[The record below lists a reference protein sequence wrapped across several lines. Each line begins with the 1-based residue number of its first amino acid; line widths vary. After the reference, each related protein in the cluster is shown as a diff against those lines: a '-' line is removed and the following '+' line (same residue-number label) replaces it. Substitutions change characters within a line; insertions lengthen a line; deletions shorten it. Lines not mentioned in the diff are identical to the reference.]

1 MLAPNNSS
9 SWSNQSLIYV
19 GDFGASQNAC
29 FLDLLIGLQ
38 IRLGLIAFSSTCLIS
53 FLHFLVLLL
62 PQGSLSSHFVQKIHR
77 DLFLFAWLMAFA
89 DLNACTYRRARV
101 HLYMSHADTL

>member
-19 GDFGASQNAC
+19 GDFGTTASQNAC

-38 IRLGLIAFSSTCLIS
+38 IRLGLIAFSSTCLIF
-53 FLHFLVLLL
+53 FLHFFVLLL
-62 PQGSLSSHFVQKIHR
+62 PQGSLYSHFV
-77 DLFLFAWLMAFA
+77 
-89 DLNACTYRRARV
+89 
-101 HLYMSHADTL
+101 